1 MVSVGFLLFFPE
13 ERELSPVL
21 PDGVGRTL
29 RGAGEHGGTPKIH
42 PSAPLNE
49 SLQTLSVLPAE
60 WDYHGEKTCGGNA
73 SSELCETLWE
83 KKKIKTK
90 KSICKA
96 NIKLVGK
103 GRARL
108 QVA

>member
-1 MVSVGFLLFFPE
+1 M
-13 ERELSPVL
+13 L

-42 PSAPLNE
+42 PFAPLNE

-83 KKKIKTK
+83 KKKTK
-90 KSICKA
+90 PKRVFA
-96 NIKLVGK
+96 KLTLNWRGKVGLAC
-103 GRARL
+103 RWL
-108 QVA
+108 NNEDCIFISVI